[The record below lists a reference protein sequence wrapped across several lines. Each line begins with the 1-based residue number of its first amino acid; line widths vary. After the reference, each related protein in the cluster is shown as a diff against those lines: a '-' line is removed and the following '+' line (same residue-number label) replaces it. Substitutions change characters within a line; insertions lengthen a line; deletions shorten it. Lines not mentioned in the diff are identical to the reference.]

1 MAPWN
6 GPNKVCRCAFVQ
18 RYNSGG
24 RHDAAV
30 AAVAALIKT
39 KYRTEVH
46 TVGLQWQAE
55 SVKEMGLGG
64 GPQKYKICSNLQL
77 LALHRC
83 SVNSALIWSGLKRAG
98 LTPTTEQ

>member
-18 RYNSGG
+18 RYNSEG

-39 KYRTEVH
+39 KYGTEAH
-46 TVGLQWQAE
+46 TVGLLWQAE

-64 GPQKYKICSNLQL
+64 PTKYKICSNLQL
-77 LALHRC
+77 LALHCC

-98 LTPTTEQ
+98 LTPSTEQ